1 VIMPAVQREIANDPP
16 HVAQVVPELAA
27 A

>member
-16 HVAQVVPELAA
+16 HAAQATRELAVA
-27 A
+27 